1 MRQNLSPKQLAR
13 AIGVSESSLKRWA
26 DDGRLNVTRTVGGH
40 RRIDVREAIRF
51 ARREGLAIVQPG
63 ELGLYELQPLGERRM
78 EIDEVGDHLRDLL
91 ARGDALG
98 ARSLLMGLFMEG
110 RGVAWLCDGPIR
122 RAMEGLRE
130 AAGAHGSVDGVV
142 QRRAWGVCR
151 YTLVQIRLMIASP
164 PNLDGNDTYE
174 APEGAAGE
182 AEVDEPATLG
192 KPMAVGGAA
201 GSGADGLP
209 SLMAACVL
217 AEAGFDDIDLGPDLP
232 IDTLTR
238 AAERYHPRVAW
249 LAFDG
254 DMPAFT
260 ASKLEKLAAAVR
272 ERGAALVLTG
282 PGVPA
287 AADNAPG
294 LRVCRTMAELGA
306 FAAGL
311 ALA

>member
-51 ARREGLAIVQPG
+51 ARREGLTIVQPS
-63 ELGLYELQPLGERRM
+63 ELGLYELRPLGEKRM

-122 RAMEGLRE
+122 RALDTLQDDSG
-130 AAGAHGSVDGVV
+130 DGVV
-142 QRRAWGVCR
+142 HRRAWGVCR

-164 PNLDGNDTYE
+164 PNLDGNETYE
-174 APEGAAGE
+174 VPEAAAGE
-182 AEVDEPATLG
+182 TDVDEPAASDR
-192 KPMAVGGAA
+192 PMAVGGAA
-201 GSGADGLP
+201 GDGADGLP

-217 AEAGFDDIDLGPDLP
+217 AEAGLDDVDLGPNLP
-232 IDTLTR
+232 LDTLVQ
-238 AAERYHPRVAW
+238 AVERYAPKVAW
-249 LAFDG
+249 LAFDT
-254 DMPAFT
+254 DTRAPTT
-260 ASKLEKLAAAVR
+260 AALNDAAATI
-272 ERGAALVLTG
+272 RGSGATLILTG
-282 PGVPA
+282 PGGPA
-287 AADNAPG
+287 AVSRAPG

>member
-51 ARREGLAIVQPG
+51 ARREGLAIVQPA
-63 ELGLYELQPLGERRM
+63 ELGLYELKPLGEKRM
-78 EIDEVGDHLRDLL
+78 EVEEVGEHLRDLL

-122 RAMEGLRE
+122 RALDLLRE
-130 AAGAHGSVDGVV
+130 AAGSNGASDGVV

-151 YTLVQIRLMIASP
+151 YALVQIRLMIASP
-164 PNLDGNDTYE
+164 PNLDGREGYD
-174 APEGAAGE
+174 APEASPGGAD
-182 AEVDEPATLG
+182 VDEPAAPAR
-192 KPMAVGGAA
+192 PMAVGGAA
-201 GSGADGLP
+201 GAGADGLP

-217 AEAGFDDIDLGPDLP
+217 AEAGLDDVDLGPNLP
-232 IDTLTR
+232 LGTLVR
-238 AAERYHPRVAW
+238 AVERYRPRVAW
-249 LAFDG
+249 LACDAEA
-254 DMPAFT
+254 DAPPA
-260 ASKLEKLAAAVR
+260 AKLDKAAAALR
-272 ERGAALVLTG
+272 EQGTALVLTG
-282 PGVPA
+282 PGVPPA
-287 AADNAPG
+287 LDRVPG
-294 LRVCRTMAELGA
+294 VRVCRTMAELGA